1 MPSISNNPLNLCK
14 RMASNFKHFSL
25 HFFLFLFLSRL
36 TNARWVRVRQPCH
49 DSNSFGAV
57 WWCVE
62 WRKEANCRIQY
73 LVYERIIQLFRH
85 IGGYWRRLFQFWQI
99 PSSVSARF
107 FRYLDLHYPEVDYDD
122 AQCFGMKFI
131 SVHFCLRPTPCPI
144 RAKCW
149 QRQFDWHVFLLGR
162 LRRKP
167 SDCFAVVNIQEISVF
182 SKSQWVGRINMFC
195 HHYANKN
202 ISGAQRTKKEEE
214 EVESLRKFSLK

>member
-49 DSNSFGAV
+49 ASNSFDSVSSGG
-57 WWCVE
+57 
-62 WRKEANCRIQY
+62 RKRTAEFNISSTS
-73 LVYERIIQLFRH
+73 VLFNYSV
-85 IGGYWRRLFQFWQI
+85 ISEGYWRRLFQFWQI

-122 AQCFGMKFI
+122 VQCFGMKFI
-131 SVHFCLRPTPCPI
+131 SARFCLHPTPCLI
-144 RAKCW
+144 RARCW

-182 SKSQWVGRINMFC
+182 SKSLRRGRINMFC

-202 ISGAQRTKKEEE
+202 VSGAQRTKRNKKKKSNHC
-214 EVESLRKFSLK
+214 ESSP